1 MKKKLKHYSISIDSE
16 VFAVS
21 LVENPAIEE
30 ELVFFSEDKPIE
42 ICLETNE
49 KHMVYS
55 AVLIPDKSI
64 YRYQQGEEF
73 YVQFE
78 KDVIEKLA
86 YQYLMQHR
94 QDSITLD
101 HETDAQNVTIV
112 ESWIKADMNNDKSIA
127 LGLNKDLPVG
137 TWFVAMKVNDE
148 ETWQRIKNGELRGF
162 SVESLVNLDEINF
175 TKQDNMNEMTILN
188 KIKDMVN
195 TLMTS
200 FQMSNKEE
208 ETKVEEVILEE
219 QTPGL
224 RQNDDQSVNVSDDSQ
239 QETNQVR
246 RTTETAPEPT
256 ETELHEETTIEPEK
270 VEETLPETPV
280 TEPEETT
287 VEETVEP
294 TPAPEV
300 KNEVDIQVKEL
311 IENLKA
317 SIDELKASNEALTQ
331 KVKTLEKQPSTKPV
345 NVNAKPNSNRSAYEQ
360 WREQMSKMI

>member
-112 ESWIKADMNNDKSIA
+112 ESWIKTDMNNDKSIA

-200 FQMSNKEE
+200 FQMSKKEE

-219 QTPGL
+219 QTP
-224 RQNDDQSVNVSDDSQ
+224 
-239 QETNQVR
+239 EP
-246 RTTETAPEPT
+246 TETAPEPT
-256 ETELHEETTIEPEK
+256 ETELPEETTTEPEK

-345 NVNAKPNSNRSAYEQ
+345 NVNAKPNPKSTYDA

>member
-219 QTPGL
+219 QTP
-224 RQNDDQSVNVSDDSQ
+224 
-239 QETNQVR
+239 EP
-246 RTTETAPEPT
+246 TETAPEPT
-256 ETELHEETTIEPEK
+256 ETELPEETTTEPEK

-345 NVNAKPNSNRSAYEQ
+345 NVNAKPNPKSTYDA